1 MSVKQ
6 LEAAVEKL
14 NGTELAEFRD
24 WFLNFDGL
32 SAKPERDELHEGIRD
47 ELAAR
52 LDALDAD
59 PSLSVPWEG
68 TMMSAVEKIREKLRT
83 QNASDRRI

>member
-14 NGTELAEFRD
+14 TETELAEFRD
-24 WFLNFDGL
+24 WFRKFAGSSAEPEPDEL
-32 SAKPERDELHEGIRD
+32 SAPIREELE
-47 ELAAR
+47 AR

-68 TMMSAVEKIREKLRT
+68 TMTVVKRIREKLLAE
-83 QNASDRRI
+83 NPSDRRV

>member
-14 NGTELAEFRD
+14 NETELAEFRD

-32 SAKPERDELHEGIRD
+32 SAKPEQDELHEGIRD
-47 ELAAR
+47 ELGAR

-59 PSLSVPWEG
+59 PALSLPWDG
-68 TMMSAVEKIREKLRT
+68 TMMSAVKRIRETLRN
-83 QNASDRRI
+83 QNTSDRRV

>member
-14 NGTELAEFRD
+14 SETELAEFRQ
-24 WFLNFDGL
+24 WFETFAGVPHKDGSDDL
-32 SAKPERDELHEGIRD
+32 PAGIRE
-47 ELAAR
+47 ELDAR

-68 TMMSAVEKIREKLRT
+68 TTMSVVKKIREKLRA

>member
-14 NGTELAEFRD
+14 NETELAEFRQ
-24 WFLNFDGL
+24 WFEKFAGVPHENESDDLP
-32 SAKPERDELHEGIRD
+32 ACIREELD
-47 ELAAR
+47 AR

-68 TMMSAVEKIREKLRT
+68 TKESAL
-83 QNASDRRI
+83 RRIDEILAAKAGRR

>member
-14 NGTELAEFRD
+14 NENELAEFRD
-24 WFLNFDGL
+24 WFRNFDGL
-32 SAKPERDELHEGIRD
+32 SAKPEQDELHEGIRD
-47 ELAAR
+47 ELGAR

-59 PSLSVPWEG
+59 PSLSLPWEG
-68 TMMSAVEKIREKLRT
+68 TKESAL
-83 QNASDRRI
+83 RRIDEILAAKAGRR